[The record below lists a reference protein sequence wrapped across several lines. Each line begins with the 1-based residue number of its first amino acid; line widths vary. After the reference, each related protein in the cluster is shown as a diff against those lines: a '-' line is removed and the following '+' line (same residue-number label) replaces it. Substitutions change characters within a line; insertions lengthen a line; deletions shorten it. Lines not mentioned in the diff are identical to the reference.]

1 MNKGLIY
8 ALGAYVLWGFLPVY
22 WKAIHAIPAG
32 EIVLNRIIWSLLFLI
47 ILLAIRR
54 QWTWLSG
61 LRAQRQT
68 LIILVASAVLL
79 AVNWITYVWGVNNGY
94 VVETSLGYFITPLLS
109 VTLGVFF
116 LQERLRVWQ
125 WVAVGLAA
133 IAVLYLTFGYG
144 SFPWIALTL
153 ALSFGTYG
161 LLKKKV
167 RLEATESLSAEM
179 MILVI
184 PAILLFT
191 ALTVRGENAFQYS
204 SPTTDLLLI
213 GTGAVTAIPLLLFGA
228 GARLVP
234 LSTIGLLQFVAPTI
248 QFMLGV
254 FLYHEPFTKERL
266 VGFSF
271 IWLALI
277 LFAIDNFRQQRKNHQ
292 STNQADGHKSI
303 RPAEQPNP

>member
-8 ALGAYVLWGFLPVY
+8 AIGAYVLWGFLPVY
-22 WKAIHAIPAG
+22 WKALQAVPSG

-54 QWTWLSG
+54 QWSWLSG
-61 LRAQRQT
+61 LRAKPQT
-68 LIILVASAVLL
+68 LMILVASAVLL
-79 AVNWITYVWGVNNGY
+79 LINWLTYVWGVNNGY

-109 VTLGVFF
+109 VMLGVVF
-116 LQERLRVWQ
+116 LQERLRMWQ

-133 IAVLYLTFGYG
+133 IGVLYLTFGYG

-153 ALSFGTYG
+153 AFSFGTYG

-167 RLEATESLSAEM
+167 QLESTESLSAEM
-179 MILVI
+179 AILAI
-184 PAILLFT
+184 PALLLFS
-191 ALTVRGENAFQYS
+191 ALFVRGENAFLYA

-228 GARLVP
+228 GARLIP
-234 LSTIGLLQFVAPTI
+234 LSTIGLLQYIAPTI

-254 FLYHEPFTKERL
+254 FLYHEPFTWERL
-266 VGFSF
+266 VGFGV
-271 IWLALI
+271 IWLALLI
-277 LFAIDNFRQQRKNHQ
+277 FAVDNFRQQRKKRQLHESDWRQ
-292 STNQADGHKSI
+292 KASEIA
-303 RPAEQPNP
+303 RQPVQ